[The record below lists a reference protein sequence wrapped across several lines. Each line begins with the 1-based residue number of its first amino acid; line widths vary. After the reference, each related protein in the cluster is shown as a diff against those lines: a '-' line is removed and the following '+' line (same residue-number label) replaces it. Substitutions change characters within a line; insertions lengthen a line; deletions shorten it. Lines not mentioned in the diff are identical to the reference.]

1 MIPVLALF
9 VGCAAI
15 KDKTLV
21 TTATVLG
28 VSIAENQGTSM
39 YEIKLGYC
47 RAEFVLTPTN
57 NPNILM
63 EFHTGKWL
71 TGGIDQKLAVG
82 NNAVS
87 SGASTALFL
96 KNRNGN
102 FDTNAIPTTMMLQ
115 RLSQPNK

>member
-1 MIPVLALF
+1 MKISFLLIPVIVLL

-21 TTATVLG
+21 MTGTALG
-28 VSIAENQGTSM
+28 VQIAENQGTGM
-39 YEIKLGYC
+39 YEAKVGYG
-47 RAEFVLTPTN
+47 RTEFVLTPTN

-63 EFHTGKWL
+63 EFHTGQWF

-82 NNAVS
+82 NSAVS

-102 FDTNAIPTTMMLQ
+102 FDTNV
-115 RLSQPNK
+115 